1 MIGILEKCFRKSET
15 YFPKHMARILYFRKT
30 LFMKNRIDFKTCN
43 YFTGMPYVLG
53 FILLPIGLLVIFS
66 PQPVIGA
73 VILIGGI
80 IIVSTHYRMKID
92 YSNKRYSEYIWLLG
106 LKTGIEQK
114 SFISPEYLFIKKTQ
128 VSQTLNSR
136 VSSTTI
142 QKEQYDGF
150 LKFSEDD
157 KVHLM
162 TYDNK
167 KTILKKLRE
176 IASQLNLKV
185 VDYAQ
190 ESPAER

>member
-1 MIGILEKCFRKSET
+1 
-15 YFPKHMARILYFRKT
+15 
-30 LFMKNRIDFKTCN
+30 
-43 YFTGMPYVLG
+43 MPYVLG